1 MPRTIELQLTS
12 EDMANIAKDL
22 PGCDWKPLWAAIGY
36 LASWAAHT
44 YPIVR
49 IYRDG
54 NGPDIAAVY
63 LKADGELGYVI
74 GAVWHD
80 THYGFHS

>member
-1 MPRTIELQLTS
+1 MSRTVELQITTGQMV
-12 EDMANIAKDL
+12 EIAAQTN
-22 PGCDWKPLWAAIGY
+22 DWDKLWAAIGY
-36 LASWAAHT
+36 LATWAADN

-54 NGPDIAAVY
+54 KDPDIAAVY